1 MKKILTLAAI
11 AVASFALSPVMAQ
24 TADEIVNK
32 HIDAIGGKD
41 KIKSIKSIKMTGKL
55 NGQGMEIPFTQ
66 IMKYPAQKMEMT
78 IQGMSMVQAYDGKT
92 GWYIQPFQGDLAPHK
107 MNEQQ
112 VKDMDD
118 QKDAGGDLFDY
129 AQKGN
134 KIEFIGKDDMDG
146 TEVLKLKVTKKD
158 GDVDTY
164 FFDSQTYMIMKVSSK
179 VKVQDKEMEQETEF
193 SNYKTVDGYTFA
205 HAISSGMM
213 GEMKIEKLEINPA
226 VDDKIFALPANAK

>member
-1 MKKILTLAAI
+1 MKKIICLVSLAFFSAFS
-11 AVASFALSPVMAQ
+11 VQLKAQ
-24 TADEIVNK
+24 SAEEIVNK
-32 HIDAIGGKD
+32 HIDAIGGKE
-41 KIKSIKSIKMTGKL
+41 KIKSIKAIKMTGKL

-66 IMKYPAQKMEMT
+66 IMKFPAQKMEMT

-92 GWYIQPFQGDLAPHK
+92 GWYIQPFQGDLSAHK
-107 MNEQQ
+107 MNEEQ
-112 VKDMDD
+112 VKEMDD
-118 QKDAGGDLFDY
+118 QKDAGGDLFEY

-134 KIEFIGKDDMDG
+134 KIELLGKDDMDG
-146 TEVLKLKVTKKD
+146 TEVFKLKLTKKD

-164 FFDSQTYMIMKVSSK
+164 YFDSQSYMIIKVTSK

-205 HAISSGMM
+205 HSINSGM
-213 GEMKIEKLEINPA
+213 GEMKIDKMEINPS